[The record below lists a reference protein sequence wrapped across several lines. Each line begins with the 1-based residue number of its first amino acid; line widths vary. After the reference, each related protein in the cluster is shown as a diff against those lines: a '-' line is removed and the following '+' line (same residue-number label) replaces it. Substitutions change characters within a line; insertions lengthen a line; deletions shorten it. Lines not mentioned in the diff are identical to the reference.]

1 MKKESMTNINTIAS
15 DDPNALKHSST
26 ANAPNKTFF
35 QKFFDGSSLWE
46 KEGIKVHPF
55 YLTKHSW

>member
-1 MKKESMTNINTIAS
+1 MKKESMTYINTIAS

-26 ANAPNKTFF
+26 TNAPNKTFF

-55 YLTKHSW
+55 I